1 VIAVIAILAAVLFPV
16 FQEVRENE
24 RRASCQ
30 CRMPMSSSGVYQYP
44 DDPTAGSHGP
54 PLLAL
59 SQQDAPA
66 KTALLLEV
74 SENAAAPA
82 QSHENVDHAYS
93 PKTGRH
99 SVGTNYAFCDGHV
112 RWLRGSS
119 LSSTGSVYNAAGT
132 SDPAFLGTL
141 CLT

>member
-1 VIAVIAILAAVLFPV
+1 MIAVIAILAAVLFPV
-16 FQEVRENE
+16 FQEVRKNE
-24 RRASCQ
+24 RHASCQ
-30 CRMPMSSSGVYQYP
+30 CRMPMRSSGVYQYP
-44 DDPTAGSHGP
+44 DDPTAGCHGP

-99 SVGTNYAFCDGHV
+99 SAGTNCAFCDGHV

-119 LSSTGSVYNAAGT
+119 LSSVGSVYNAAGT

-141 CLT
+141 SPT